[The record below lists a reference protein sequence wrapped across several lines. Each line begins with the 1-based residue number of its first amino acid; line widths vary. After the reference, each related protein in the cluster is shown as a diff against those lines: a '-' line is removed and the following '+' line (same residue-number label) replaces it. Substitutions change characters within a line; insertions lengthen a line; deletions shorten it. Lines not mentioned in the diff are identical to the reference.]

1 MSETLSI
8 EAVVRAAHEEFRK
21 AAPAHL
27 TPKHLELIQSMRGH
41 VYTLTPRADDWETV
55 VGFVP
60 EPAQY
65 QEVGF
70 TVPDEATGGTVVLAR
85 LLLSRLAGNG
95 FLRADWYPTNYDP
108 KKHPY

>member
-21 AAPAHL
+21 AAPAKL
-27 TPKHLELIQSMRGH
+27 TPRHLELIQSMRGH
-41 VYTLTPRADDWETV
+41 MYTLSPRADDWEQV

-60 EPAQY
+60 DPKLY

-70 TVPDEATGGTVVLAR
+70 TIPEEEGSGTVVLAR
-85 LLLSRLAGNG
+85 LLLSREAGNG
-95 FLRADWYPTNYDP
+95 FLRVEWYPTNYDP